1 MSSGDP
7 IGDEAARIK
16 ADPDQM
22 RLVVLCMM
30 QFPEFVEMVLAI
42 HADAISR
49 GIANGVPDPAQTL
62 ARAIEG
68 HVVEHAT
75 AAVGVYEALSLLRAD
90 ALSPR
95 RH

>member
-22 RLVVLCMM
+22 RLVVMCMM
-30 QFPEFVEMVLAI
+30 QFPEFLEMVLAI
-42 HADAISR
+42 YTEAISR
-49 GIANGVPDPAQTL
+49 GIANGNPDPAQVL

-68 HVVEHAT
+68 HVTEHAT
-75 AAVGVYEALSLLRAD
+75 ATIRVYEALSLLRAD

>member
-1 MSSGDP
+1 MNNSNP
-7 IGDEAARIK
+7 VAEEVERIR

-30 QFPEFVEMVLAI
+30 QFPEFVEMVLAV
-42 HADAISR
+42 HAEAISR
-49 GIANGVPDPAQTL
+49 GIANGVPDPAQVL

-75 AAVGVYEALSLLRAD
+75 AAVGVYEALALLRAD
-90 ALSPR
+90 SISPR
-95 RH
+95 KH